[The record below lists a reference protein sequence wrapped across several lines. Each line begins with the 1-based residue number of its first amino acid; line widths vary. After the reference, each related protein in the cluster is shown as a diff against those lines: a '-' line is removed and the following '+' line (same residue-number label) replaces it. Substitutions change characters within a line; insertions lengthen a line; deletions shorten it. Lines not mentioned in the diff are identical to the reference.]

1 MRVVLVLLPGVI
13 HRMTILGHKS
23 HRELFLRAEQ
33 VFKNRAQLP
42 GLFHGVTFVSVFSV
56 SNQKDTL

>member
-33 VFKNRAQLP
+33 VFKNRAHLP
-42 GLFHGVTFVSVFSV
+42 GLFHGVTIVLF
-56 SNQKDTL
+56 